1 MIKLIEGNEGG
12 SELMYTLIEWLFV
25 DPYLAMATVIT
36 IATVAA
42 MLYVIVQL
50 GAFVKKWGAKSA
62 VIQIDCDGSKEPRQI
77 EVLVSAHKEKINRLM
92 RVHGVT
98 EAKAEQLQNAIYE
111 DWNESSRQAQK
122 SVDKQHGEILNKLK

>member
-1 MIKLIEGNEGG
+1 MN
-12 SELMYTLIEWLFV
+12 TLIEWLFV

-36 IATVAA
+36 IVTVAS